1 MVSATAV
8 WCAGTWTMTIPLV
21 YLASLFGAVFAY
33 FTVAFFE
40 KSEPGSV
47 SETAQE

>member
-1 MVSATAV
+1 MVGATAV
-8 WCAGTWTMTIPLV
+8 WCAGTWILTIPLV

-40 KSEPGSV
+40 KSGPGFV
-47 SETAQE
+47 RDTAGE